1 MCGYINSGSE
11 YSFAVTEGLIGIAIY
26 KSSNGE
32 WFHD

>member
-11 YSFAVTEGLIGIAIY
+11 YSFAVGEGLIGIAIY